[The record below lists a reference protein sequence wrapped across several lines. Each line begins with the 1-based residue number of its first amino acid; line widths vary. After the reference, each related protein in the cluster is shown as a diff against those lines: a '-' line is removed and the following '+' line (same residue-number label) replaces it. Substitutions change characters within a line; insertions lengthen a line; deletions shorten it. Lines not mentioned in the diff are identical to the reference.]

1 MKNTPSQT
9 YKYLHRILHLIQ
21 NPAFIGLTILGNSII
36 VLGSISF
43 YYFEK
48 TNHVPALSYLDCL
61 VFSTGI
67 VTTVGYGNVVI
78 ASVGGKLTVLFLM
91 LMGTIFVWSYM
102 AFLVTALLAPELINL
117 EEETV
122 KMEKKV
128 LEAEK
133 S

>member
-1 MKNTPSQT
+1 
-9 YKYLHRILHLIQ
+9 
-21 NPAFIGLTILGNSII
+21 
-36 VLGSISF
+36 
-43 YYFEK
+43 
-48 TNHVPALSYLDCL
+48 
-61 VFSTGI
+61 
-67 VTTVGYGNVVI
+67 
-78 ASVGGKLTVLFLM
+78 M